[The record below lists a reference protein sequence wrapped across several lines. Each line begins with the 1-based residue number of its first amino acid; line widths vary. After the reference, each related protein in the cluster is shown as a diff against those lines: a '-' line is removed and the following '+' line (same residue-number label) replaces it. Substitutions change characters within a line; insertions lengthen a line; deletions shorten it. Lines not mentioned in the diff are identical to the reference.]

1 MKSSDLSDQ
10 PTPDLETP
18 QGLRYPTL
26 ELPLAS
32 SPAEF
37 ARLFDR
43 HPTWG
48 YRRIYAGDIRVLRQA
63 GRMLIPRS
71 EIERFLSQTVVY
83 AGKESLAPRTRKAT
97 RSGGSDE

>member
-1 MKSSDLSDQ
+1 MQDSDLSDQ
-10 PTPDLETP
+10 PAPDFETA
-18 QGLRYPTL
+18 QGLRHPTQP
-26 ELPLAS
+26 LPLAS

-71 EIERFLSQTVVY
+71 EIERFLGETVVY
-83 AGKESLAPRTRKAT
+83 TGKESLSPLTKKAT

>member
-1 MKSSDLSDQ
+1 MKTSVPPDQ
-10 PTPDLETP
+10 PVPALETP
-18 QGLRYPTL
+18 QGLRRPTP

-32 SPAEF
+32 SPSEF

-83 AGKESLAPRTRKAT
+83 NGKESLAPETSKPT
-97 RSGGSDE
+97 RSGGRDE